1 MTIALLAP
9 YGGLSQESGV
19 MYLLA
24 NYLKESHTKVHQLQC
39 NGVFSLCDRDGLQN
53 WKRTLSSCLEC
64 SGEQRALAEWGSL
77 EPIRLSEYL
86 TPEIV
91 QETKRT
97 VLSKTPEQI
106 WKMSWKGIELDK
118 VLRGSFARR
127 FGVAQPDFRNKSHQ
141 YAVQRLG
148 LSAMRMVVASQEFL
162 KRADI
167 ESSFVASGDD
177 FISAS
182 YCAAA
187 VQADAYVTRFKWDLG
202 SRVVRIYRGE
212 DPHYLTCEILLDS
225 ISSVRS
231 EMSSWPD
238 ELIEML
244 DGIVRDLGFSE
255 GQLELPMAQ

>member
-24 NYLKESHTKVHQLQC
+24 NYLKESHTKVSQLQC

-53 WKRTLSSCLEC
+53 WRRTLTSCLEC
-64 SGEQRALAEWGSL
+64 SHEQRALADWGGL
-77 EPIRLSEYL
+77 EPIRLSEYIS
-86 TPEIV
+86 PEIV

-97 VLSKTPEQI
+97 VLSKSPEQI
-106 WKMSWKGIELDK
+106 WKSHWKGISLEK

-127 FGVAQPDFRNKSHQ
+127 FGVAHPDFRNKSHQ

-148 LSAMRMVVASQEFL
+148 LSAMRMIMASKQFL
-162 KRADI
+162 KKADLTC
-167 ESSFVASGDD
+167 SFVASGDD

-182 YCAAA
+182 YCAVAQK
-187 VQADAYVTRFKWDLG
+187 VDALVVRFKWDLG
-202 SRVVRIYRGE
+202 SRVVRIYCGD
-212 DPHYLTCEILLDS
+212 DPRYQTCEILLDS

-231 EMSSWPD
+231 EVSSWPE
-238 ELIEML
+238 ELIVLL
-244 DGIVRDLGFSE
+244 DGIVRELGLADSQLDL
-255 GQLELPMAQ
+255 PIAQ